1 MNTSNNGGVVLFE
14 TADAWAQWLSAHHSE
29 VPVVWLS
36 IAKKGASTQTVTYD
50 EALDVA
56 LCFGWIDGQRKR
68 QDENYFLQRFTPR
81 RKSSL
86 WSKRNAIKVIQL
98 LEAGKIQPSGLAAIE
113 AAQNDGRWD
122 RAYESSS
129 RNRTATH

>member
-1 MNTSNNGGVVLFE
+1 
-14 TADAWAQWLSAHHSE
+14 
-29 VPVVWLS
+29 
-36 IAKKGASTQTVTYD
+36 
-50 EALDVA
+50 VA

-81 RKSSL
+81 RKGSL

-98 LEAGKIQPSGLAAIE
+98 LEAGKVQPSGLTAIE

-122 RAYESSS
+122 TWIAT
-129 RNRTATH
+129 TALTLS